1 MRMHAVAQRGN
12 LDALPAPLMR
22 ADQAEHP
29 TEILTVRIPTAMR
42 MTGIGRSKFY
52 LLIAAKQVETVKLGS
67 STLVVVPSLKRFIE
81 SLRR

>member
-1 MRMHAVAQRGN
+1 MTSHTRPPHATSLTTTPERTE
-12 LDALPAPLMR
+12 
-22 ADQAEHP
+22 QAEHP
-29 TEILTVRIPTAMR
+29 AELLTVRIPTAMR

-52 LLIAAKQVETVKLGS
+52 QLIAAKQVETVKLGS

>member
-1 MRMHAVAQRGN
+1 MTNRTRPPRAK
-12 LDALPAPLMR
+12 PLTTTSER
-22 ADQAEHP
+22 TDQAEHP
-29 TEILTVRIPTAMR
+29 TEILTVRIPIAMR

-52 LLIAAKQVETVKLGS
+52 QLIAAKQVEIVKLGS

>member
-1 MRMHAVAQRGN
+1 MTNRTR
-12 LDALPAPLMR
+12 APRAKPPTTMSEP

-29 TEILTVRIPTAMR
+29 AELLTVRIPTAMR

-52 LLIAAKQVETVKLGS
+52 QLIAAKQVETVKLGS

>member
-1 MRMHAVAQRGN
+1 
-12 LDALPAPLMR
+12 
-22 ADQAEHP
+22 
-29 TEILTVRIPTAMR
+29 MR